1 MNPKEPLRNRFEV
14 RSLSIQTN
22 LTLREGAPHVC
33 QGIRSLIVCAKDVE
47 EIISLDHE
55 RNDFV
60 VQATTFYGA
69 SGVSIDHLEY
79 DMTRVSEY
87 RNLGEVSVG

>member
-1 MNPKEPLRNRFEV
+1 M
-14 RSLSIQTN
+14 
-22 LTLREGAPHVC
+22 
-33 QGIRSLIVCAKDVE
+33 E

-69 SGVSIDHLEY
+69 SGVSIDHLDY
-79 DMTRVSEY
+79 DIMRVSEY